1 MKTLAAILL
10 AGVGVAAAASVAR
23 PASTDGSLQASV
35 GPGFSISLSQ
45 NGARVTR
52 LDPGTYTISVNDQS
66 SEHDF
71 HLAGPGVDEATD
83 IGGTGQT
90 TWTVTFQNGTYT
102 YVCDAHATTMRG
114 TFTVGSAPAATTT
127 ATPAPAPLKLRIAS
141 ARFAKPKTVIARV
154 TANRRAAITATL
166 WNGKTK
172 LATAHATGT
181 AATVRLAARSAL
193 KRGSY
198 VVKAT
203 SGGASAT
210 KVVSVR

>member
-1 MKTLAAILL
+1 MKTLAILL
-10 AGVGVAAAASVAR
+10 IAGVGVAAAASVAR

-52 LDPGTYTISVNDQS
+52 LDPGTYSIAVNDQS
-66 SEHDF
+66 AEHDF
-71 HLAGPGVDEATD
+71 HLTGPGVDETTD

-114 TFTVGSAPAATTT
+114 TFTVGAAPTTT
-127 ATPAPAPLKLRIAS
+127 TTPATVPLKLRIAS
-141 ARFAKPKTVIARV
+141 ARFSKPRTVIATV
-154 TANRRAAITATL
+154 TATRRAPITATL
-166 WNGKTK
+166 WKGTTK
-172 LATAHATGT
+172 LATGHATGT
-181 AATVRLAARSAL
+181 AATIRLAARKAL

>member
-1 MKTLAAILL
+1 MKTLAILL
-10 AGVGVAAAASVAR
+10 IAGVGVAAAASVAR

-52 LDPGTYTISVNDQS
+52 LDPGTYSIAVNDQS
-66 SEHDF
+66 AEHDF
-71 HLAGPGVDEATD
+71 HLTGPGVDETTD

-114 TFTVGSAPAATTT
+114 TFTVGAAPTTT
-127 ATPAPAPLKLRIAS
+127 TTPATLPLKLRIAS
-141 ARFAKPKTVIARV
+141 ARFSKPRTVIATV
-154 TANRRAAITATL
+154 TATRRAPITATL
-166 WNGKTK
+166 WKGTTK
-172 LATAHATGT
+172 LATGHGTGT
-181 AATVRLAARSAL
+181 AATIRLAARKAL

>member
-1 MKTLAAILL
+1 MKTLAALLL

-52 LDPGTYTISVNDQS
+52 LDPGTYTIAVNDQS

-71 HLAGPGVDEATD
+71 HLTGPGVDETTD

-114 TFTVGSAPAATTT
+114 TFTVGAAPTTTTTPAA
-127 ATPAPAPLKLRIAS
+127 APLKLRIAS
-141 ARFAKPKTVIARV
+141 ARVSKPRTVIATV
-154 TANRRAAITATL
+154 TATRQAAITATL
-166 WNGKTK
+166 WKGNTR
-172 LATAHATGT
+172 LAIAHATAT
-181 AATVRLAARSAL
+181 AATIRLTAHSAL
-193 KRGSY
+193 KKGSY

-203 SGGASAT
+203 SSGASAT
-210 KVVSVR
+210 KVVAVR